1 MEPVCGGVSEQR
13 AAGIF
18 VAVPIMESSQ
28 SSGHIVAAM
37 AVNCVR
43 IQSYEGADEVTL

>member
-1 MEPVCGGVSEQR
+1 MCRGVPEQR

-18 VAVPIMESSQ
+18 VAVPVMECSQ

-37 AVNCVR
+37 AVISVR